1 MPVGEMEMLLAAGL
15 APMEVIEAATRVSA
29 DLCGHGAELGTL
41 EPGMLAD
48 VIVVDGDPLADLQAM
63 SAVTLVIRS
72 GEIAF
77 ISEGM
82 LSAGE

>member
-15 APMEVIEAATRVSA
+15 TPEEVIAAGTRIA
-29 DLCGHGAELGTL
+29 AAICGHGEELGTL

-48 VIVVDGDPLADLQAM
+48 VIVVDGDPLEDVGAM
-63 SAVTLVIRS
+63 SKVVLVIRN
-72 GEIAF
+72 GEIAN

-82 LSAGE
+82 LAAGK

>member
-15 APMEVIEAATRVSA
+15 TPEEVIEAGTRIAATIR
-29 DLCGHGAELGTL
+29 GHGNELGTL

-48 VIVVDGDPLADLQAM
+48 VIVVDGDPLEDLQAM
-63 SAVTLVIRS
+63 RAVVLVIRD
-72 GEIAF
+72 GEIAV

-82 LSAGE
+82 LTAGE